1 MHGSLLI
8 VATSILAL
16 SIATADARNTP
27 CSGKKGGVKGCLG
40 EKFLCNDG
48 TTSASKRTC
57 SRGQASRAL
66 DDDDDQEPPRSKGPT
81 GSE

>member
-1 MHGSLLI
+1 MRGSLLI
-8 VATSILAL
+8 AATSILAL

-57 SRGQASRAL
+57 SRGEAAGTI
-66 DDDDDQEPPRSKGPT
+66 DDDREPPRSRRPA